1 MTTLKILSSDK
12 FQLRR
17 EAELKKNEALRNG
30 LKQNGTIKENGIS
43 SNGTKHQNGGIH
55 SNGSVHKHENGN
67 GVVANGG
74 GVNHKTD
81 YSTVDS
87 PTDLTRRKVQ
97 K

>member
-1 MTTLKILSSDK
+1 MFVLK

-17 EAELKKNEALRNG
+17 EAEQKKTESLQNG
-30 LKQNGTIKENGIS
+30 LKQNGSIKENGINA
-43 SNGTKHQNGGIH
+43 NGTKHQNGVIH
-55 SNGSVHKHENGN
+55 SNGTVHKHENGN
-67 GVVANGG
+67 GIANG

-81 YSTVDS
+81 YSNIDS